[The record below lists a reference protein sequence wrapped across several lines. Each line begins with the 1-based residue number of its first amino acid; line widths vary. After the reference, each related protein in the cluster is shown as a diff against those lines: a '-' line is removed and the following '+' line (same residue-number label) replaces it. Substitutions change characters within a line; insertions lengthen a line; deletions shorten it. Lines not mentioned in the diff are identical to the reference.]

1 MRAPSIV
8 TKGEIERASLPELE
22 ARLAQLKDVEHTVAQ
37 FAAAMRNAS
46 GGEEDYAI
54 EAGND
59 MAEIAWLLERAAIRF
74 RIAEL
79 REKQKIGRG

>member
-1 MRAPSIV
+1 V

-46 GGEEDYAI
+46 GGGEEDYAI

-79 REKQKIGRG
+79 TEKQKNERG